1 MTAEGFDWRSLAV
14 PVYGPALLFGLGHGS
29 IVPVIALSARN
40 LGASVAL
47 AALVVT
53 LIGLGSLLT
62 NIPASL
68 VTARYGERRAIIAAS
83 VWCACAMGVCITAN
97 ALWVFAAGIFMIGMA
112 AAVFHLARQTYLTEA
127 VPAQFRARALSTLGG
142 TMRIGVFAGPF
153 VSAAAIH
160 FLGLSGAYWVG
171 AGALLVSGA
180 VALGMRDL
188 PHHPGGSSRMKAGRQ
203 AYDGGIQ
210 ASRKQGATRQ
220 PAGTGAGGAIPSIR
234 TIARTHAGVLR
245 TVGIGVVLVAVVRS
259 SRPVVI
265 PLWAENIGLDPS
277 TAALIYGVSG
287 AIDMLLFYPAG
298 KVMDQ
303 KGRLWVAVP
312 CMVIMGLALI
322 LVPFTVGTMSLLVA
336 AVLIGFGNGIGSGMI
351 MTLGSDYSPPVGRT
365 KFLGVWRLMAD
376 AGSSGGPALL
386 SSVTALATLSAGI
399 WVVGG
404 LGLAGAIVLGYFIPR
419 VRPEA
424 GDFND

>member
-1 MTAEGFDWRSLAV
+1 MPGTRRAVTADGFDWRSLAV

-83 VWCACAMGVCITAN
+83 VWCALAMGVCITAN
-97 ALWVFAAGIFMIGMA
+97 ALWVFAAGIFMVGMA

-153 VSAAAIH
+153 VGAAAIH
-160 FLGLSGAYWVG
+160 FVGLSGAYWVG
-171 AGALLVSGA
+171 TGALLVSGA
-180 VALGMRDL
+180 VAFGMRDL
-188 PHHPGGSSRMKAGRQ
+188 PHHPGGSSRMKP
-203 AYDGGIQ
+203 GG
-210 ASRKQGATRQ
+210 T
-220 PAGTGAGGAIPSIR
+220 PSIR
-234 TIARTHAGVLR
+234 SIARAHAGVLR

-322 LVPFTVGTMSLLVA
+322 LVPFTVGTTSLLVA

>member
-53 LIGLGSLLT
+53 LIGIGSLLT

-68 VTARYGERRAIIAAS
+68 ITTRYGERRAIIAAS
-83 VWCACAMGVCITAN
+83 IWCALAMGVCIIAES
-97 ALWVFAAGIFMIGMA
+97 LWLFATGIFMIGMA

-127 VPAQFRARALSTLGG
+127 VPPHFRARALSTLGG
-142 TMRIGVFAGPF
+142 TMRIGVFIGPF

-180 VALGMRDL
+180 VAIGMRDL
-188 PHHPGGSSRMKAGRQ
+188 PQHP
-203 AYDGGIQ
+203 
-210 ASRKQGATRQ
+210 RKPTAATG
-220 PAGTGAGGAIPSIR
+220 PVAAPPSIR
-234 TIARTHAGVLR
+234 SIAHAHARVLR

-287 AIDMLLFYPAG
+287 AVDMLLFYPAG

-312 CMVIMGLALI
+312 CMLIMGLALI
-322 LVPFTVGTMSLLVA
+322 LVPFTVGTASLLLA

-351 MTLGSDYSPPVGRT
+351 MTLGSDYSPAVGRT

-399 WVVGG
+399 WVVGS
-404 LGLAGAIVLGYFIPR
+404 LGLAGAAVLGYFLPR
-419 VRPEA
+419 VRPA
-424 GDFND
+424 SDDA

>member
-1 MTAEGFDWRSLAV
+1 MTAEGFDWRPLAV

-40 LGASVAL
+40 LGASVAM

-53 LIGLGSLLT
+53 LIGIGSLLT

-68 VTARYGERRAIIAAS
+68 ITTRFGERRAIIGAS
-83 VWCACAMGVCITAN
+83 AWCALAMGVCIA
-97 ALWVFAAGIFMIGMA
+97 AGSLWVFSAGIFMIGMA
-112 AAVFHLARQTYLTEA
+112 SAVFHLARQTYLTET
-127 VPAQFRARALSTLGG
+127 VPARFRARALSTLGG

-153 VSAAAIH
+153 VSAGAIH
-160 FLGLSGAYWVG
+160 FLGLAGAYWVG
-171 AGALLVSGA
+171 TGALLVSGV
-180 VALGMRDL
+180 VAIGMRDL
-188 PHHPGGSSRMKAGRQ
+188 PHHPGATSRTKTRSQATGNGSQDAGRQ
-203 AYDGGIQ
+203 
-210 ASRKQGATRQ
+210 GA
-220 PAGTGAGGAIPSIR
+220 AGGTAAAGAVGSAASVR
-234 TIARTHAGVLR
+234 SIARTHAGVLR

-265 PLWAENIGLDPS
+265 PLWAENIGLDPG

-298 KVMDQ
+298 KLMDQ
-303 KGRLWVAVP
+303 KGRPWVAVP

-322 LVPFTVGTMSLLVA
+322 LVPFTVGTVSLLVA

-404 LGLAGAIVLGYFIPR
+404 IGLAGAMLLGYFLPR
-419 VRPEA
+419 VHPADDA
-424 GDFND
+424 GPR

>member
-1 MTAEGFDWRSLAV
+1 MTAGGFDWRPLAV

-53 LIGLGSLLT
+53 LIGIGSLLT

-83 VWCACAMGVCITAN
+83 IWCALAMGVCIA
-97 ALWVFAAGIFMIGMA
+97 AGSLWVFAAGIFMIGMA
-112 AAVFHLARQTYLTEA
+112 ASVFHLARQTYLTEA
-127 VPAQFRARALSTLGG
+127 VPPQYRARALSTLGG

-160 FLGLSGAYWVG
+160 FLGLAGAYWVG
-171 AGALLVSGA
+171 AGALLISGA
-180 VALGMRDL
+180 VAIGMRDL
-188 PHHPGGSSRMKAGRQ
+188 PQ
-203 AYDGGIQ
+203 Q
-210 ASRKQGATRQ
+210 QGAATGG
-220 PAGTGAGGAIPSIR
+220 PDATGAVGAAAAGATPSIR
-234 TIARTHAGVLR
+234 SLARSHARVLR

-277 TAALIYGVSG
+277 TTALIYGVSG
-287 AIDMLLFYPAG
+287 AVDMLLFYPAG

-322 LVPFTVGTMSLLVA
+322 LVPFTVGTVSLLVA

-351 MTLGSDYSPPVGRT
+351 MTLGSDYSPAVGRT

-386 SSVTALATLSAGI
+386 SSVTALATLSTGI
-399 WVVGG
+399 WVVGA
-404 LGLAGAIVLGYFIPR
+404 LGLAGAAVLGYFLPR

-424 GDFND
+424 GDS